1 MLETRWSGL
10 ARSTTKINR
19 GMNESADVSPLLI
32 FRSKPYSKIPLS
44 KQSVHNVSGC
54 CALLTEYDFAAI
66 QNANNLITRCSVPI
80 DFQKFCMIMSDPVS

>member
-32 FRSKPYSKIPLS
+32 FRSKPYSKIPVS
-44 KQSVHNVSGC
+44 KQSIHNVSGC
-54 CALLTEYDFAAI
+54 CTLLYSPNMTLQQFRMQITLSRGARYP
-66 QNANNLITRCSVPI
+66 LIFKS
-80 DFQKFCMIMSDPVS
+80 SA

>member
-32 FRSKPYSKIPLS
+32 FRSKPYSIILS
-44 KQSVHNVSGC
+44 KQYIYNVSGC
-54 CALLTEYDFAAI
+54 CALLTKYDFAAI

-80 DFQKFCMIMSDPVS
+80 DFQKFCMIMLDPMP

>member
-10 ARSTTKINR
+10 ARSTTKTNR
-19 GMNESADVSPLLI
+19 GMNESADVSPLLM
-32 FRSKPYSKIPLS
+32 FRSKPCSNMFLS
-44 KQSVHNVSGC
+44 KQYIYHVLGC
-54 CALLTEYDFAAI
+54 YALLTEYDFAAI